1 MKSYN
6 KIHGQVGKWRFK
18 ETGGTAIM
26 ETHKDRIFRLYIVI
40 GFIIIIGILVLINY
54 WKHT

>member
-6 KIHGQVGKWRFK
+6 KIPRQ
-18 ETGGTAIM
+18 TGELVIV
-26 ETHKDRIFRLYIVI
+26 ETHKDRMFRLYIVI